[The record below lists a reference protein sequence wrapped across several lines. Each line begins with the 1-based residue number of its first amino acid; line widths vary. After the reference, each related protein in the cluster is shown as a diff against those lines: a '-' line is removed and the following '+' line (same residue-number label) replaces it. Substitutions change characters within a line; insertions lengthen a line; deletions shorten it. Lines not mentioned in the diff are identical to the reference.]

1 MAKNNAMIQ
10 TLLIISILL
19 SIANT
24 ILLLLLTRAPRSETL
39 LETLKQDTRA
49 TLKKTKDTVAPQRA
63 QIISP
68 IDRHRHDL
76 NDL

>member
-1 MAKNNAMIQ
+1 MIQ

-49 TLKKTKDTVAPQRA
+49 TLKKTKDTVVPQRA

-76 NDL
+76 NDLNDLNDL

>member
-24 ILLLLLTRAPRSETL
+24 ILLLLTRAPRSETL

-49 TLKKTKDTVAPQRA
+49 TLKKTRDTVAPQRA

-68 IDRHRHDL
+68 IERHRHDL